1 MISLWLFKMVKHRF
15 VSSST
20 IYIMK
25 LKTILISL
33 FVLILIGLIGYR
45 ITSNKAEAGKNNNK
59 ADKKPPTMVDA
70 IVLSVKDF
78 ANVISL
84 SGSIE
89 ANENVEIRSEVSGIV
104 EQIYF
109 TEGTNVNK
117 GQVLLKVNDIE
128 LRAQLSQATTKQNL
142 ASENER
148 RAKLLLQ
155 KEAISQEEY
164 DIASA
169 EFRSLKAQSQLIQAQ
184 IAKTSIRAPFSGR
197 IGLRNISPGT
207 YVTPSTLITKLVSS
221 NQVKI
226 SFSIPEKYAT
236 GVENNTIVKIT
247 MPNSSE
253 SFSAKI
259 YAIDPEIEIATRT
272 LKVRAIA
279 DNPSNKLIAG
289 TFATVELPLKNIKDA
304 ILVPTEAVIP
314 IQNGKVVYI
323 ASNGKA
329 KEVKIETLTRTDK
342 DVVVT
347 SGIKAGDTLVVSG
360 VMAIKNDAEIKV
372 KIKESK

>member
-1 MISLWLFKMVKHRF
+1 
-15 VSSST
+15 
-20 IYIMK
+20 MK
-25 LKTILISL
+25 LKTILITL
-33 FVLILIGLIGYR
+33 FVLILIGLIRYR
-45 ITSNKAEAGKNNNK
+45 ITTNTAASGNNNNK

-70 IVLSVKDF
+70 IVLSEKDF
-78 ANVISL
+78 SNVISL

-128 LRAQLSQATTKQNL
+128 LRAQLSQATTKQSL

-184 IAKTSIRAPFSGR
+184 IAKTSIRAPFSGK

-207 YVTPSTLITKLVSS
+207 YVTPATLITKLVSS

-226 SFSIPEKYAT
+226 SFSIPEKYAN
-236 GVENNTIVKIT
+236 GVENNTTVKIT

-279 DNPSNKLIAG
+279 DNPANKLIAG
-289 TFATVELPLKNIKDA
+289 TFATVELPLKNIKNA

-360 VMAIKNDAEIKV
+360 VMAIKNDSDIKV

>member
-1 MISLWLFKMVKHRF
+1 
-15 VSSST
+15 
-20 IYIMK
+20 MK

-70 IVLSVKDF
+70 IVLSEKDF

-89 ANENVEIRSEVSGIV
+89 ANENVEIRSEASGIV

-109 TEGTNVNK
+109 TEGTNVSK

-128 LRAQLSQATTKQNL
+128 LRAQLSQATTKQSL

-184 IAKTSIRAPFSGR
+184 IAKTSIRAPFSGK

-207 YVTPSTLITKLVSS
+207 YVTPATLITKLVSS

-236 GVENNTIVKIT
+236 EVENNTTVKIM

-253 SFSAKI
+253 SFAAKI
-259 YAIDPEIEIATRT
+259 YAIDPEIEVATRT

-279 DNPSNKLIAG
+279 DNPANKLIAG
-289 TFATVELPLKNIKDA
+289 TFATVELPLKNIKNA

-323 ASNGKA
+323 ATNGKA
-329 KEVKIETLTRTDK
+329 KEMKIETLTRTAK

-360 VMAIKNDAEIKV
+360 VMAIKNDSDIQI

>member
-1 MISLWLFKMVKHRF
+1 
-15 VSSST
+15 
-20 IYIMK
+20 MK
-25 LKTILISL
+25 LKTILITL
-33 FVLILIGLIGYR
+33 FVLILFGLIGYR
-45 ITSNKAEAGKNNNK
+45 ITTNTAASGNNNNK

-70 IVLSVKDF
+70 IVLSEKDF
-78 ANVISL
+78 SNVISL

-279 DNPSNKLIAG
+279 DNPANKLIAG
-289 TFATVELPLKNIKDA
+289 TFATVELPLKNIKNA

-323 ASNGKA
+323 ATNGKA
-329 KEVKIETLTRTDK
+329 KEMKIETLTRTAK

-360 VMAIKNDAEIKV
+360 VMAIKNDSDIQI

>member
-1 MISLWLFKMVKHRF
+1 
-15 VSSST
+15 
-20 IYIMK
+20 MK

-197 IGLRNISPGT
+197 IGLRYISPGT

>member
-1 MISLWLFKMVKHRF
+1 
-15 VSSST
+15 
-20 IYIMK
+20 MK
-25 LKTILISL
+25 LKTILITL
-33 FVLILIGLIGYR
+33 FVLIIIGLIGYR
-45 ITSNKAEAGKNNNK
+45 ITTNAATSGKNTNK

-70 IVLSVKDF
+70 IVLSEKDF

-279 DNPSNKLIAG
+279 DNPANKLIAG
-289 TFATVELPLKNIKDA
+289 TFATVELPLKNIKNA

-360 VMAIKNDAEIKV
+360 VMAIKNDSDIQI

>member
-1 MISLWLFKMVKHRF
+1 
-15 VSSST
+15 
-20 IYIMK
+20 MK

-70 IVLSVKDF
+70 IVLSEKDF

-279 DNPSNKLIAG
+279 DNPANKLIAG
-289 TFATVELPLKNIKDA
+289 TFATVELPLKNIKNA

-347 SGIKAGDTLVVSG
+347 SGVKAGDTLVVSG
-360 VMAIKNDAEIKV
+360 VMAIKNDSDIQI